1 MAQYNSVHLYAMVKV
16 DPKVVRDDST
26 GAVKR
31 ATMVLTCSSSPRQT
45 GDRAEDNIVSF
56 DDVLVLSRI
65 PEMGQR
71 MAQARAND
79 IVLLKGTLNTR
90 DAPKQAICEEC
101 GQKFIVNEMKQAEND
116 GDDSKNTSM
125 ITFVTPIEFDIIR
138 TGLSQD
144 DALKDLIAH
153 REISNEVQVIGNLC
167 ADPKSWS
174 NGKVTSYQLGIT
186 RKYFLPDDNPN
197 IVADYPYVRVYGQ
210 QALNDIEALSKSSL
224 VFIDG
229 CLKLRRFPRIST
241 CPNCGAQKKWTDRV
255 MEIVPFV
262 NAVEYL
268 DGYKTG
274 LQRAAAKQQEL
285 EEQPEQQ
292 QPQEQQQPEQNP
304 NENQKTITYTFN
316 ANGGKWTDNK
326 TEITVTGKTGDA
338 VSLPENPVY
347 TTTNYDYKFTG
358 WNTTVPQTFG
368 EENLS
373 FQAQ

>member
-125 ITFVTPIEFDIIR
+125 ITFFTPIEFDIIR

-285 EEQPEQQ
+285 E
-292 QPQEQQQPEQNP
+292 NS
-304 NENQKTITYTFN
+304 
-316 ANGGKWTDNK
+316 
-326 TEITVTGKTGDA
+326 
-338 VSLPENPVY
+338 SLM
-347 TTTNYDYKFTG
+347 
-358 WNTTVPQTFG
+358 
-368 EENLS
+368 
-373 FQAQ
+373 